1 MNCSFFLSNESY
13 VVAHKFYID
22 ILKFALTVELMSIE
36 KRLWGLAIHTNN
48 HYCIK

>member
-1 MNCSFFLSNESY
+1 MLLHTNFILIFFKL
-13 VVAHKFYID
+13 
-22 ILKFALTVELMSIE
+22 ALTVELMSIE